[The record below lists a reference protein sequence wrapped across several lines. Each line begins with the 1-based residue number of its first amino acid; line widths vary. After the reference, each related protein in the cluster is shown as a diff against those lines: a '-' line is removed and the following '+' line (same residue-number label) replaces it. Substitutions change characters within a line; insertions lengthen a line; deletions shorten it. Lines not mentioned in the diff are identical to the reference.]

1 MKQRINSISPIDGR
15 YFDKVQVL
23 SNFFSEKALIK
34 YRLKIEIEYF
44 ISLSKLD
51 IKEFKGWNRQNDKHL
66 RKIYLEFND
75 SDALEIK
82 KIETITNHDVK
93 AVEYFLKKKFETLG
107 YEKFSFHLAI

>member
-51 IKEFKGWNRQNDKHL
+51 IKEFKCWNRQNDKHL
-66 RKIYLEFND
+66 RKIYLEFNE

-82 KIETITNHDVK
+82 KIETCLLYTSD
-93 AVEYFLKKKFETLG
+93 AADDTP
-107 YEKFSFHLAI
+107 

>member
-1 MKQRINSISPIDGR
+1 MNEKINSISPIDGR

-51 IKEFKGWNRQNDKHL
+51 IKEFKGWNSQNDKHL
-66 RKIYLEFND
+66 RKIYLEFNE
-75 SDALEIK
+75 SDALEK
-82 KIETITNHDVK
+82 LLSKIFK
-93 AVEYFLKKKFETLG
+93 LKYSQIWSKF
-107 YEKFSFHLAI
+107 FI

>member
-44 ISLSKLD
+44 SFQNIKLVMCSYSYRGKEKQNESGNFNVLGIMHSSLP
-51 IKEFKGWNRQNDKHL
+51 FK
-66 RKIYLEFND
+66 
-75 SDALEIK
+75 
-82 KIETITNHDVK
+82 
-93 AVEYFLKKKFETLG
+93 
-107 YEKFSFHLAI
+107 

>member
-44 ISLSKLD
+44 PDSSSFISSSIIHSASQEAKNADLSDPFLSCLACD
-51 IKEFKGWNRQNDKHL
+51 ITIFTRIF
-66 RKIYLEFND
+66 RKIRAKNVISQTRQD
-75 SDALEIK
+75 K
-82 KIETITNHDVK
+82 KGAMNWGQSVRK
-93 AVEYFLKKKFETLG
+93 
-107 YEKFSFHLAI
+107 

>member
-1 MKQRINSISPIDGR
+1 MNQRINSISPIDGR

-51 IKEFKGWNRQNDKHL
+51 IKEFKDWNRQNDKHL
-66 RKIYLEFND
+66 RKIYLE
-75 SDALEIK
+75 LMIVMLWK
-82 KIETITNHDVK
+82 
-93 AVEYFLKKKFETLG
+93 
-107 YEKFSFHLAI
+107 

>member
-1 MKQRINSISPIDGR
+1 MKQRINSISPVDGR

-51 IKEFKGWNRQNDKHL
+51 IKEFKGWNRQNDKNL

-82 KIETITNHDVK
+82 KIETIK
-93 AVEYFLKKKFETLG
+93 LP
-107 YEKFSFHLAI
+107 SFGNSSIL